1 MLDGADVYIR
11 EIEDDWDMLLEIKN
25 PILNSKPIEIPVI
38 CKNYSEEINVE
49 DTIRD
54 LERCLRKY
62 SSNSVYLVML
72 GTLTEELVEAV
83 EKSKENMIKE
93 LIKHILTMKF

>member
-1 MLDGADVYIR
+1 
-11 EIEDDWDMLLEIKN
+11 MLLEIKN
-25 PILNSKPIEIPVI
+25 PILNSRPIEIPVI

-72 GTLTEELVEAV
+72 GTLTEELIEAV

-93 LIKHILTMKF
+93 LGKYVDYEIIDEREFANLYLSVVEKL